1 MAGMQWH
8 GLSPNYPRSYPLKTA
23 LALIAVLLLAACAA
37 GEPAGSAA
45 APIKYDTGTVIDS
58 QGATV
63 TTGKF

>member
-1 MAGMQWH
+1 M
-8 GLSPNYPRSYPLKTA
+8 KTA
-23 LALIAVLLLAACAA
+23 IAFIAVLLLAACAA